1 MLTTIPQSI
10 FVRMFKKQTKPTDNG
25 FEQLVPFG
33 VVVTQPVPHPLPTG
47 RIGGPG
53 HHDASLARHLQQG
66 TRAQEDEEE
75 EETEEEFWVTSYISL
90 DFRTPPRDKKNTV
103 KSCKRMDWWIE
114 DEIFFN

>member
-1 MLTTIPQSI
+1 MSTTIPQSI
-10 FVRMFKKQTKPTDNG
+10 FVTMFKKQTKPTDNG

-33 VVVTQPVPHPLPTG
+33 VVVTQPVSHPLPTG

-75 EETEEEFWVTSYISL
+75 EETEEEFWATSCIGL
-90 DFRTPPRDKKNTV
+90 DFRCWPPETKKYSQELQTDGL
-103 KSCKRMDWWIE
+103 MDRGW
-114 DEIFFN
+114 DFL